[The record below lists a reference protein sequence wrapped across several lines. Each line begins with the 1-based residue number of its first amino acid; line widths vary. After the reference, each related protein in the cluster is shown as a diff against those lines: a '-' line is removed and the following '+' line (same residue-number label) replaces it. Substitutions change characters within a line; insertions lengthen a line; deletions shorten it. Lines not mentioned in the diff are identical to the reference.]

1 MTSQP
6 TLFDIARTE
15 RDRVLDSLASN
26 HSTYI
31 GFVRAIAREIAVRT
45 GIVTIDDVREALSL
59 RDLPM
64 PKDVGIDTR
73 VFGTVFRS
81 KEFEAVGERTTTRA
95 AWAQRVG
102 RNRSS
107 VTIYRFREEAA

>member
-1 MTSQP
+1 MMQP
-6 TLFDIARTE
+6 TLFEIARTE
-15 RDRVLDSLASN
+15 RDRVLDALASN
-26 HSTYI
+26 HTTYI
-31 GFVRAIAREIAVRT
+31 GFIRAIAREIAVRY
-45 GIVTIDDVREALSL
+45 GQVTIDEVREALAL

-64 PKDVGIDTR
+64 PQDVGIDTR
-73 VFGTVFRS
+73 VFGTVFRA
-81 KEFEAVGERTTTRA
+81 KEFEAIGQRETTRA